1 MAALRATTPT
11 DTVVKPT
18 SRIAWMDYSE
28 AQRRRMREA
37 IDLLSEKGI
46 LDELGLGTI
55 RDAISD
61 GLFPGTSTI
70 QTRARYFLFIPWI
83 YQDAERLKISSAR
96 IEAWRRQREF
106 DLTKAL
112 LLNGAVD
119 GAFGRQ
125 AGDRL
130 RRMASEVYW
139 LGLGLWGIRKVA
151 ASQQQYQRSLDTLY
165 GHRDVAR
172 RPLRDDDGQPLE
184 DGPSPTWHLRLPAA
198 PVQFPDGV
206 TFALS
211 GAEAEYLRDRIRSNA
226 PTSFLNVLVGRDPDE
241 PAGEF
246 PWQHPAAAEAPPKVR
261 EMLTHARTFSELMHG
276 ASLTYN
282 LMLARAVP
290 NEEWTARYADRLST
304 WSAVIEGDP
313 ERFSEW
319 RLTDLL
325 RTLPPR
331 TAVRDRT
338 RLFVEEWRALVCEA
352 TAGDNPLVTM
362 PDDPRVQRLIR
373 DREAV
378 LKGSEARLSQRRALE
393 RWGGAAGADQ
403 LSFRWSNVLII
414 ARDLNIGLALD
425 A

>member
-1 MAALRATTPT
+1 MPT
-11 DTVVKPT
+11 DTIVTPT

-46 LDELGLGTI
+46 LDELGVGTI
-55 RDAISD
+55 RDALSD
-61 GLFPGTSTI
+61 ALFPGTSTI

-83 YQDAERLKISSAR
+83 YQEAERLKVSSAR
-96 IEAWRRQREF
+96 IEAWRRRREF

-112 LLNGAVD
+112 LHSGAVD

-130 RRMASEVYW
+130 RRLASEVYW
-139 LGLGLWGIRKVA
+139 LGLGVWGIRRVA
-151 ASQQQYQRSLDTLY
+151 ASQQQYQRSLDYLY
-165 GHRDVAR
+165 IQRDGAR

-184 DGPSPTWHLRLPAA
+184 DGPSPTWHLSLPRV
-198 PVQFPDGV
+198 PEEFPESV

-211 GAEAEYLRDRIRSNA
+211 RGEAEYLRDRIRSNA
-226 PTSFLNVLVGRDPDE
+226 PTSFLNVLIGRHPDE
-241 PAGEF
+241 ASGGF
-246 PWQHPAAAEAPPKVR
+246 PWQHPAAGEAPAMVR
-261 EMLTHARTFSELMHG
+261 QMLNHARTFSELMHG

-290 NEEWTARYADRLST
+290 NEEWTAQYSDKIST
-304 WSAVIEGDP
+304 WSAAIERDAG
-313 ERFSEW
+313 RFSEW

-325 RTLPPR
+325 RALPPR
-331 TAVRDRT
+331 TAVREPT
-338 RLFVEEWRALVCEA
+338 RVFVEKWQMLVCAAAADETPMLSLA
-352 TAGDNPLVTM
+352 
-362 PDDPRVQRLIR
+362 DDSRVQRLIR

-378 LKGSEARLSQRRALE
+378 LKGPEARLSHRRALE
-393 RWGGAAGADQ
+393 RFRGAAGADQ
-403 LSFRWSNVLII
+403 LSFRWSNVLLI
-414 ARDLNIGLALD
+414 ARDINTGLALD